1 LDVAKA
7 REKLANRQTSY
18 LKVARANASEDKILK
33 AKNNADN
40 QKKILLK
47 QKNEVLEK
55 EKDVRK
61 KENKLADLKKELSL
75 VFAEREKIRHPG
87 VVLAG

>member
-1 LDVAKA
+1 M
-7 REKLANRQTSY
+7 
-18 LKVARANASEDKILK
+18 K
-33 AKNNADN
+33 AKNNVEN
-40 QKKILLK
+40 QKQKLLK

-75 VFAEREKIRHPG
+75 KFAEREKIRHPG